1 MLEQRSY
8 VTTCGAA
15 WRAAGRARPQLAQL
29 APERNRSAI
38 TCEFRSTAR
47 TTNVEP
53 VACFRRSHFAD
64 DLPTLYI
71 RITIL
76 RRPRPEPLGL
86 IDSSRALALRVAS
99 VTATASVVSV
109 VTVPLFV
116 NSALRLFASGQSVVQ
131 LPALTTPLALLA
143 VSTLPVAAGMVLR
156 RRRPAAARA
165 VERRMGSV
173 GLALLVFVAVVAFW
187 SQRES
192 LLPALARAG
201 GPALLLN
208 VLIVSLAWGIA
219 AAVGL
224 DRPQRIAVMLECA
237 LQNFALAAFVALTL
251 LSDTSILM
259 PPLAYAL
266 LCYLP
271 GCLIVVF
278 GRRAAAAEVRADPA
292 RGRPARSAASG
303 GLPGHVIGERSL
315 RRDRDRPARGRRAP
329 GRRRPGA

>member
-1 MLEQRSY
+1 M
-8 VTTCGAA
+8 
-15 WRAAGRARPQLAQL
+15 
-29 APERNRSAI
+29 
-38 TCEFRSTAR
+38 
-47 TTNVEP
+47 
-53 VACFRRSHFAD
+53 
-64 DLPTLYI
+64 TLYNP
-71 RITIL
+71 ITQVLLPLFAAAVMFALGTTLTLDQLGYVL
-76 RRPRPEPLGL
+76 RQPRGFLVGLVIHALLMPLVAFA
-86 IDSSRALALRVAS
+86 IALALRLPLPLAVGLVLIAACPAAAPAGFFTHLARGDTMLCVCLTAAAS
-99 VTATASVVSV
+99 VTSV

-116 NSALRLFASGQSVVQ
+116 NSALRLFASGQPVVQ

-165 VERRMGSV
+165 VEKRMGAV
-173 GLALLVFVAVVAFW
+173 GLAVLAFVAVVAFW

-224 DRPQRIAVMLECA
+224 DRRQRIAVMLECA

-251 LSDTSILM
+251 LSDTAVLM

-278 GRRAAAAEVRADPA
+278 GRRAAAADVRADPA
-292 RGRPARSAASG
+292 RASG
-303 GLPGHVIGERSL
+303 QLSC
-315 RRDRDRPARGRRAP
+315 
-329 GRRRPGA
+329 